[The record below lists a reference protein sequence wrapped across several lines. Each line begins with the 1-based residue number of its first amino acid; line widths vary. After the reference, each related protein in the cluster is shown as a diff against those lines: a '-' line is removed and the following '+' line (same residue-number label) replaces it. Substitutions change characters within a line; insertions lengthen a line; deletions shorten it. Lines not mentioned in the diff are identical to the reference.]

1 MRRDIRTTQNEGG
14 DFEQKNFFFSSVLL
28 CCCCGQVGGVVVK
41 IIFHLKS
48 LSMRGGFSWLAKEGG
63 GKGAIYAY
71 VTFFFSFLSFFL
83 FHLPAPRAQ
92 TSKKYIHIIKSD
104 CIPVLLLER

>member
-1 MRRDIRTTQNEGG
+1 MRRDIRATQNEGG
-14 DFEQKNFFFSSVLL
+14 DFEQKTLLLFFCYFVLL
-28 CCCCGQVGGVVVK
+28 LWAGGGVVVK

-48 LSMRGGFSWLAKEGG
+48 LSMRGVFSWLEKEGG
-63 GKGAIYAY
+63 ERCYLCICHL
-71 VTFFFSFLSFFL
+71 FSFFSFFLSL
-83 FHLPAPRAQ
+83 HLPAPRAQ